1 MPNQLD
7 EYWIL
12 FQDKH
17 KFNNWYGNEKIKSLF
32 NSIHLS
38 SQLICQRQNY
48 LHGIQKIKEILVFDF
63 QSWILYYLCYMI
75 RLRSKYV
82 YKSLFVTKFSNH
94 INRMAKMK
102 SSLPC
107 NICYNDNSYV
117 LIVQLSFVMLTQKQ
131 EAVAKWLRR
140 VN

>member
-1 MPNQLD
+1 MNIGFYFRTSTNLIIDMAMKKSNHYSIQFIYHHNWFVKGKIICMEFKKSKKYWYSISSL
-7 EYWIL
+7 EYFIIYVIWL
-12 FQDKH
+12 
-17 KFNNWYGNEKIKSLF
+17 
-32 NSIHLS
+32 
-38 SQLICQRQNY
+38 
-48 LHGIQKIKEILVFDF
+48 
-63 QSWILYYLCYMI
+63 
-75 RLRSKYV
+75 LRSKYV